1 MYSKLSSKLR
11 NKGLSLLVCSGA
23 ILSVALSTGC
33 QSNYAGQTLPSAYFL
48 NDDIQYF
55 VRGPQF
61 KLTREAA
68 ALQEARA
75 EAMTRR

>member
-1 MYSKLSSKLR
+1 MK
-11 NKGLSLLVCSGA
+11 LLVCCGA
-23 ILSVALSTGC
+23 ILSVAISTGC

-55 VRGPQF
+55 VKGPQF
-61 KLTREAA
+61 KLSREAA

-75 EAMTRR
+75 EAMSRR